1 MFIPEI
7 PNNSIT
13 KEIKKLTALCEKKI
27 AEYGENSSWFKPPM
41 IENDIQKWETENNI
55 KFPTAYREWLLFSE
69 ESLIRN
75 DLAHFYR
82 LDDFKYNVIDVSPDL
97 IVIGEIFGDGELIC
111 LSRSKNT
118 FCIFDHGELE
128 VQEDFRDILK
138 EIIRILDEKSSLSP
152 KMQDLL
158 MQMVKDKK

>member
-1 MFIPEI
+1 
-7 PNNSIT
+7 
-13 KEIKKLTALCEKKI
+13 
-27 AEYGENSSWFKPPM
+27 M

-55 KFPTAYREWLLFSE
+55 KLPTIYREWLLFSE

-111 LSRSKNT
+111 LSIRVAGRRVAHLYAV
-118 FCIFDHGELE
+118 CAAL
-128 VQEDFRDILK
+128 QRK
-138 EIIRILDEKSSLSP
+138 EG
-152 KMQDLL
+152 
-158 MQMVKDKK
+158 